1 MTSSSLRLHSFSFAW
16 LAVLL
21 LIFGLF
27 ARPFLPLALYEW
39 PAANQISFTALLTQ
53 AINGFIRGPTFG
65 DASIMDYTR
74 VLGSALNVP
83 LEWIQNL
90 LAKGWDVSAGN
101 QSPVRIPP
109 ISWVGIS
116 LSAMFVAA
124 RVGGWRLGLLGLSTF
139 VYFAVFRLWQDAMLT
154 VASVLII
161 VIVGFIIGVGLGVV
175 AWRYSWANRILEP
188 IFDVMQTLPIFSYLV
203 PMILLFGFGPIS
215 AIVVTL
221 VFALP
226 PIARATTV
234 ALHLVPHELEELSQI
249 TGATRLERM
258 FKIYLPSARENILI
272 GLNQMIMAT
281 LSMVILASLIGAGGL
296 GGNVLE
302 ALQNLRFGRGLEAGF
317 AISLL
322 AIFIYRFGTAI
333 SRRRPRHDQRSTM
346 QRDLLIAILLIVA
359 PTVLGIFVEPVSI
372 YPKTWTITTQPYWAS
387 AISWLNV
394 TYGDAFEAFRAV
406 MSLYLLKPLF
416 SLVSGFGWFFV
427 GAALFICGASHR
439 RWDLAVLSACFVAL
453 TAAIGY
459 WSQLLISFNL
469 VLVGTLIAA
478 LVAFPVGIWASKS
491 ARARSVIDPVLD
503 TIQTLPALIYLLPV
517 VVLFGPGN
525 IASVFAIATY
535 VFATIVRY
543 TDNALRSVSHSL
555 EEAAVISGATGW
567 QELVLVRLPVALPSI
582 MLGLN
587 QAILLGISM
596 VVVTA
601 LVGSTGL
608 ERETLAA
615 LSRVDPGRGMT
626 AGLIL
631 SLMAIIIDRFA
642 KQLVLSR
649 SIGVQPKT

>member
-1 MTSSSLRLHSFSFAW
+1 MTSLRINFISFAW
-16 LAVLL
+16 LAFLL
-21 LIFGLF
+21 LVFGLF
-27 ARPFLPLALYEW
+27 ARPFLPEALYEW
-39 PAANQISFTALLTQ
+39 PKAEQISFTGLVTQ
-53 AINGFIRGPTFG
+53 VMNGIIRGPLFG
-65 DASIMDYTR
+65 DASLMDYTR
-74 VLGSALNVP
+74 VLGRTLNIP
-83 LEWIQNL
+83 LEWIQNV

-101 QSPVRIPP
+101 QSTVRIPP
-109 ISWVGIS
+109 ISWIGMS
-116 LSAMFVAA
+116 LSAMFVAG
-124 RVGGWRLGLLGLSTF
+124 RVGGWRLGLLGLVTF
-139 VYFAVFRLWQDAMLT
+139 VYFAVFGLWQDAMLT
-154 VASVLII
+154 LASVLII
-161 VIVGFIIGVGLGVV
+161 VILGFVIGVGLGVV
-175 AWRYSWANRILEP
+175 AWRYHWANRILEP
-188 IFDVMQTLPIFSYLV
+188 IFDIMQTLPIFSYLV
-203 PMILLFGFGPIS
+203 PMILLFGFGPVS

-234 ALHLVPHELEELSQI
+234 AMHLVPNELEELSQI
-249 TGATRLERM
+249 TGATRFERM

-302 ALQNLRFGRGLEAGF
+302 ALQTLRFGRGLEAGL

-346 QRDLLIAILLIVA
+346 RRDSLLAMLLIIA
-359 PTVLGIFVEPVSI
+359 PTIVGIFVDPVSI
-372 YPKTWTITTQPYWAS
+372 YPKAWTITTQPYWAS
-387 AISWLNV
+387 AIGWLNV
-394 TYGDAFEAFRAV
+394 AYGSAFEELRV
-406 MSLYLLKPLF
+406 LMTVYLLKPVF
-416 SLVSGFGWFFV
+416 SLVNGFGWFFV
-427 GAALFICGASHR
+427 AAALFIYGANYR
-439 RWDLAVLSACFVAL
+439 RWDLAIFSAGFVTL

-459 WSQLLISFNL
+459 WSQLLTSFNL
-469 VLVGTLIAA
+469 VLVGTVIAA
-478 LVAFPVGIWASKS
+478 LVAFPVGIWSSRSTRVKS
-491 ARARSVIDPVLD
+491 VVDPVLD

-525 IASVFAIATY
+525 IAAVFAIASY

-555 EEAAVISGATGW
+555 QEAAVISGATAW

-582 MLGLN
+582 VLGLN

-608 ERETLAA
+608 ERETLVA

-631 SLMAIIIDRFA
+631 SLLAITIDRFA
-642 KQLVLSR
+642 KQFILSR
-649 SIGVQPKT
+649 SIGVQSKT